1 MNIKCFPTLLSKE
14 KSWTLFKLIIFN
26 KLYEFDFFEI

>member
-1 MNIKCFPTLLSKE
+1 MHCCPKK
-14 KSWTLFKLIIFN
+14 KSWTCFKLIIFN